1 MELVLASGSPRRREL
16 LSSLGL
22 EFTVVPSDVDETR
35 HPDEAPTAYAERL
48 ARAKAAA
55 VAVPGRVVLA
65 ADTIVVHR
73 GVVMG
78 KPGHPAEA
86 RAMLERLS
94 GERHTVI
101 SGIAVAR
108 WEEDLVVVSETERT
122 AVSFLELTG
131 DEIAAYVDTGEPM
144 DKAGAYGL
152 QGAAGAFVASV
163 EGSPSNVVGLP
174 LALATRLLRS
184 VGVRVLGQTS

>member
-22 EFTVVPSDVDETR
+22 EFRVVPSDVDETR
-35 HPDEAPTAYAERL
+35 HPDEAPSAYVERV
-48 ARAKAAA
+48 ARAKASA
-55 VAVPGRVVLA
+55 VAAPGRVVLA

-94 GERHTVI
+94 GERHTAI
-101 SGIAVAR
+101 SGVAVAR
-108 WEEDLVVVSETERT
+108 WEQDLIVVSETERT
-122 AVSFLELTG
+122 AVSFVELTAE
-131 DEIAAYVDTGEPM
+131 EIAAYVETGEPM

-152 QGAAGAFVASV
+152 QGAAGAFVSSV

-184 VGVRVLGQTS
+184 AGVGVLGQTS

>member
-1 MELVLASGSPRRREL
+1 M
-16 LSSLGL
+16 
-22 EFTVVPSDVDETR
+22 VPSDVDETR

-48 ARAKAAA
+48 ARAKATA
-55 VAVPGRVVLA
+55 VATPGRVVLA

-101 SGIAVAR
+101 SGVAVAR
-108 WEEDLVVVSETERT
+108 WDEDLVVASETERT
-122 AVSFLELTG
+122 AVSFLDLTG

-152 QGAAGAFVASV
+152 QGAAGAFVSSV

-184 VGVRVLGQTS
+184 AGVRVLGQTS